1 MTRPMRATAKATTPG
16 SAVTERRE
24 GRSDLAPPPRESILD
39 CVNAALAEDIG
50 SGDLSADL
58 LPADALVEARVISR
72 EAAVIAGRPW
82 FDACF
87 GQIDA
92 GVSISWEVDE
102 GQAVTPDQ
110 VLCRLRGRARSLV
123 SAERC
128 ALPFLQT
135 LSATATTTAAH
146 VAQSEGTG
154 AVILDTRKTL
164 PGLREAQKYAVRAGG
179 GQNHRMGLYDAI
191 MLKENH
197 IAAAASIGAAVQ
209 RARQLHP
216 DAPLICEVETL
227 DELQQALAASVA
239 HVLLDEFD
247 LDALREAVRLNAG
260 RAKLEASGGI
270 ERDGLRAIAETG
282 VDYISI
288 GAITKHI
295 RAVDLSMRVVA
306 TG

>member
-1 MTRPMRATAKATTPG
+1 MRSIDEVLLLGPG
-16 SAVTERRE
+16 PSPT
-24 GRSDLAPPPRESILD
+24 S
-39 CVNAALAEDIG
+39 
-50 SGDLSADL
+50 
-58 LPADALVEARVISR
+58 
-72 EAAVIAGRPW
+72 
-82 FDACF
+82 
-87 GQIDA
+87 
-92 GVSISWEVDE
+92 
-102 GQAVTPDQ
+102 
-110 VLCRLRGRARSLV
+110 
-123 SAERC
+123 
-128 ALPFLQT
+128 
-135 LSATATTTAAH
+135 
-146 VAQSEGTG
+146 
-154 AVILDTRKTL
+154 
-164 PGLREAQKYAVRAGG
+164 
-179 GQNHRMGLYDAI
+179 
-191 MLKENH
+191 
-197 IAAAASIGAAVQ
+197 AAVQ

-260 RAKLEASGGI
+260 RAMLEASGGI